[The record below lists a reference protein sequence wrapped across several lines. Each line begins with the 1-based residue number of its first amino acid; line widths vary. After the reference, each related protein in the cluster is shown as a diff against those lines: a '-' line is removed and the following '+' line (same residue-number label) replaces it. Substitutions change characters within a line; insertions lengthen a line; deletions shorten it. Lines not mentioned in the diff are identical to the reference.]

1 MKKKKI
7 IGLVLAAILTV
18 SAVLTGCGSSQDS
31 KLNTKDTESGAGKA
45 EEAASGEAAGT
56 NTASGEEASY
66 ELLEPLD
73 KKEGDALTVP
83 RSNYV
88 SYPVEEEE
96 KTLTIWMEYWSSDAA
111 ASANET
117 IWAKNWQ
124 EMTGIKVEFI
134 QPTEGSSSEE
144 FSTMIAGT
152 SLPDIIVW
160 EWTKNYTGGPAAAEA
175 EGVLT
180 LLDDYV
186 KPDGAA
192 ADLWQYLQDNPTVD
206 REVKND
212 EGHYYCFPFIRGDKF
227 LQCTTGPMYRAD
239 LLEKAGYTGPLE
251 TLDDWEAALTA
262 LKEYG
267 IEKPMVVQSMEYLM
281 RFMGSAYGIRAG
293 MYVDHE
299 TGEIKNGY
307 VEDGYKELFIRAN
320 DWVEKGLLDADL
332 LTCDKNTA
340 MSYIL
345 NDQAAVT
352 VGAGGSF
359 LGSMIKSV
367 QADPQ
372 AYNPD
377 FKLAT
382 APFPVMNSGDPVLY
396 GGGSYDYATTSN
408 ASAVITADC
417 ENPELAAKFLNYCY
431 SQAGHYMINYGK
443 EGEAYTME
451 NGVPAYTE
459 EIMKNPN
466 GWSVSTAMT
475 YHGLANGCGPFVQDA
490 NYIFQYYETEEQKQ
504 ALRDWAEGNES
515 QKTLIPPITL
525 KEDESKQYS
534 VLSTQVNTYISE
546 NSAKFYTEVLD
557 VEAEWDNYVKQLNE
571 MGMQEMIEIYQAALD
586 RYNAR

>member
-1 MKKKKI
+1 MKKKTI
-7 IGLVLAAILTV
+7 SILMAALLTMT
-18 SAVLTGCGSSQDS
+18 ATLTGCG
-31 KLNTKDTESGAGKA
+31 NTDNSENSVSDETQKEQTTTE
-45 EEAASGEAAGT
+45 EPAAPA
-56 NTASGEEASY
+56 Y
-66 ELLEPLD
+66 ELLDSLN
-73 KKEGDALTVP
+73 KKEGDELTIP

-88 SYPVEEEE
+88 SYPVEDTGD
-96 KTLTIWMEYWSSDAA
+96 TLTVWMEYWASDAA

-117 IWAKNWQ
+117 LWAKNWQ

-144 FSTMIAGT
+144 FSTMIASG

-160 EWTKNYTGGPAAAEA
+160 EWTNNYTGGPAAAEA

-180 LLDDYV
+180 ILDDYV
-186 KPDGAA
+186 QPYGAA

-212 EGHYYCFPFIRGDKF
+212 DGHYYCFPFIRGNTY

-239 LLEKAGYTGPLE
+239 LLEKAGYTGKLE

-267 IEKPMVVQSMEYLM
+267 IEKPMVVQSLEYLM

-293 MYVDHE
+293 MYVDDQ

-307 VEDGYKELFIRAN
+307 TQEAYKELMKRAN

-332 LTCDKNTA
+332 LICDKKTA
-340 MSYIL
+340 MSYIM

-367 QADPQ
+367 AADPQ

-377 FKLAT
+377 FKMAT
-382 APFPVMNSGDPVLY
+382 ASFPVMNSGDTVLY

-408 ASAVITADC
+408 GSAVITADC
-417 ENPELAAKFLNYCY
+417 KNPELAAKFLNYCY
-431 SQAGHYMINYGK
+431 SQSGHYMINYGK
-443 EGEAYTME
+443 EGEAYTMVD
-451 NGVPAYTE
+451 GIPTYTD
-459 EIMKNPN
+459 EIMHNPN

-475 YHGLANGCGPFVQDA
+475 YNGLANGCGPFVQDA
-490 NYIFQYYETEEQKQ
+490 NYIFQYYETDEQKQ
-504 ALRDWAEGNES
+504 ALHDWADGNES
-515 QKTLIPPITL
+515 QRTLIPPITL

-534 VLSTQVNTYISE
+534 VLSTQMNTFISE
-546 NSAKFYTEVLD
+546 YSAKFYTQVLD
-557 VEAEWDNYVKQLNE
+557 VDTEWDNYIKQLNDT
-571 MGMQEMIEIYQAALD
+571 GMNDMIGIYQSALD
-586 RYNAR
+586 RYNER

>member
-1 MKKKKI
+1 MKKKTI
-7 IGLVLAAILTV
+7 SILMAALLTMT
-18 SAVLTGCGSSQDS
+18 ATLTGCG
-31 KLNTKDTESGAGKA
+31 NTDNSENSVSDETQKEQTTTE
-45 EEAASGEAAGT
+45 EPAAPA
-56 NTASGEEASY
+56 Y
-66 ELLEPLD
+66 ELLDSLN
-73 KKEGDALTVP
+73 KKEGDELTIP

-88 SYPVEEEE
+88 SYPVEDTGD
-96 KTLTIWMEYWSSDAA
+96 TLTVWMEYWASDAA

-117 IWAKNWQ
+117 LWAKNWQ

-134 QPTEGSSSEE
+134 QPTEGSSSDE
-144 FSTMIAGT
+144 FSTMIASG

-160 EWTKNYTGGPAAAEA
+160 EWTNNYTGGPAAAEA

-180 LLDDYV
+180 ILDDYV
-186 KPDGAA
+186 QPYGAA

-212 EGHYYCFPFIRGDKF
+212 DGHYYCFPFIRGNTY

-239 LLEKAGYTGPLE
+239 LLEKAGYTGKLE

-267 IEKPMVVQSMEYLM
+267 IEKPMVVQSLEYLM

-293 MYVDHE
+293 MYVDDQ

-307 VEDGYKELFIRAN
+307 TQEAYKELMKRAN

-332 LTCDKNTA
+332 LTCDKKTA
-340 MSYIL
+340 MSYIM

-367 QADPQ
+367 AADPQ

-377 FKLAT
+377 FKMAT
-382 APFPVMNSGDPVLY
+382 ASFPVMNSGDTVLY

-408 ASAVITADC
+408 GSAVITADC
-417 ENPELAAKFLNYCY
+417 KNPELAAKFLNYCY
-431 SQAGHYMINYGK
+431 SQSGHYMINYGK
-443 EGEAYTME
+443 EGEAYTMVD
-451 NGVPAYTE
+451 GIPTYTD
-459 EIMKNPN
+459 EIMHNPN

-475 YHGLANGCGPFVQDA
+475 YNGLANGCGPFVQDA
-490 NYIFQYYETEEQKQ
+490 NYIFQYYETDEQKQ
-504 ALRDWAEGNES
+504 ALHDWADGNES
-515 QKTLIPPITL
+515 QRTLIPPITL

-534 VLSTQVNTYISE
+534 VLSTQMNTFISE
-546 NSAKFYTEVLD
+546 YSAKFYTQVLD
-557 VEAEWDNYVKQLNE
+557 VDTEWDNYIKQLNDT
-571 MGMQEMIEIYQAALD
+571 GMNDMIGIYQSALD
-586 RYNAR
+586 RYNER

>member
-1 MKKKKI
+1 MKKKTI
-7 IGLVLAAILTV
+7 SILMAALLTMT
-18 SAVLTGCGSSQDS
+18 ATLTGCG
-31 KLNTKDTESGAGKA
+31 NTDNSENSVSDETQKEQTTTE
-45 EEAASGEAAGT
+45 EPAAPA
-56 NTASGEEASY
+56 Y
-66 ELLEPLD
+66 ELLDSLN
-73 KKEGDALTVP
+73 KKEGDELTIP

-88 SYPVEEEE
+88 SYPVEDTGD
-96 KTLTIWMEYWSSDAA
+96 TLTVWMEYWASDAA

-117 IWAKNWQ
+117 LWAKNWQ

-144 FSTMIAGT
+144 FSTMIASG

-160 EWTKNYTGGPAAAEA
+160 EWTNNYTGGPAAAEA

-180 LLDDYV
+180 ILDDYV
-186 KPDGAA
+186 QPYGAA

-212 EGHYYCFPFIRGDKF
+212 DGHYYCFPFIRGNTY

-239 LLEKAGYTGPLE
+239 LLEKAGYTGKLE

-267 IEKPMVVQSMEYLM
+267 IEKPMVVQSLEYLM

-293 MYVDHE
+293 MYVDDQ

-307 VEDGYKELFIRAN
+307 TQEAYKELMKRAN
-320 DWVEKGLLDADL
+320 DWVDKGLLDADL
-332 LTCDKNTA
+332 LTCDKKTA
-340 MSYIL
+340 MRYIM

-367 QADPQ
+367 AADPQ

-377 FKLAT
+377 FKMAT
-382 APFPVMNSGDPVLY
+382 ASFPVMNSGDTVLY

-408 ASAVITADC
+408 GSAVITADC
-417 ENPELAAKFLNYCY
+417 KNPELAAKFLNYCY
-431 SQAGHYMINYGK
+431 SQSGHYMINYGK
-443 EGEAYTME
+443 EGEAYTMVD
-451 NGVPAYTE
+451 GIPTYTD
-459 EIMKNPN
+459 EIMHNPN

-475 YHGLANGCGPFVQDA
+475 YNGLANGCGPFVQDA
-490 NYIFQYYETEEQKQ
+490 NYIFQYYETDEQKQ
-504 ALRDWAEGNES
+504 ALHDWADGNES
-515 QKTLIPPITL
+515 QRTLIPPITL

-534 VLSTQVNTYISE
+534 VLSTQMNTFISE
-546 NSAKFYTEVLD
+546 YSAKFYTQVLD
-557 VEAEWDNYVKQLNE
+557 VDTEWDNYIKQLNDT
-571 MGMQEMIEIYQAALD
+571 GMNDMIGIYQSALD
-586 RYNAR
+586 RYNER

>member
-1 MKKKKI
+1 MKKKTI
-7 IGLVLAAILTV
+7 SILMAALLTMT
-18 SAVLTGCGSSQDS
+18 ATLTGCG
-31 KLNTKDTESGAGKA
+31 NTDNSENSVSDETQKEQTTTE
-45 EEAASGEAAGT
+45 EPAAPA
-56 NTASGEEASY
+56 Y
-66 ELLEPLD
+66 ELLDSLN
-73 KKEGDALTVP
+73 KKEGDELTIP

-88 SYPVEEEE
+88 SYPVEDTGD
-96 KTLTIWMEYWSSDAA
+96 TLTVWMEYWASDAA

-117 IWAKNWQ
+117 LWAKNWQ

-144 FSTMIAGT
+144 FSTMIASG

-160 EWTKNYTGGPAAAEA
+160 EWTNNYTGGPAAAEA

-180 LLDDYV
+180 ILDDYV
-186 KPDGAA
+186 QPYGAA

-212 EGHYYCFPFIRGDKF
+212 DGHYYCFPFIRGNTY

-239 LLEKAGYTGPLE
+239 LLEKAGYTGKLE

-267 IEKPMVVQSMEYLM
+267 IEKPMVVQSLEYLM

-293 MYVDHE
+293 MYVDDQ

-307 VEDGYKELFIRAN
+307 TQEAYKELMKRAN

-332 LTCDKNTA
+332 LTCDKKTA
-340 MSYIL
+340 MSYIM
-345 NDQAAVT
+345 NDPAAVT

-367 QADPQ
+367 AADPQ

-377 FKLAT
+377 FKMAT
-382 APFPVMNSGDPVLY
+382 ASFPVMNSGDTVLY

-408 ASAVITADC
+408 GSAVITADC
-417 ENPELAAKFLNYCY
+417 KNPELAAKFLNYCY
-431 SQAGHYMINYGK
+431 SQSGHYMINYGK
-443 EGEAYTME
+443 EGEAYTMVD
-451 NGVPAYTE
+451 GIPTYTD
-459 EIMKNPN
+459 EIMHNPN

-475 YHGLANGCGPFVQDA
+475 YNGLANGCGPFVQDA
-490 NYIFQYYETEEQKQ
+490 NYIFQYYETDEQKQ
-504 ALRDWAEGNES
+504 ALHDWADGNES
-515 QKTLIPPITL
+515 QRTLIPPITL

-534 VLSTQVNTYISE
+534 VLSTQMNTFISE
-546 NSAKFYTEVLD
+546 YSAKFYTQVLD
-557 VEAEWDNYVKQLNE
+557 VDTEWDNYIKQLNDT
-571 MGMQEMIEIYQAALD
+571 GMNDMIGIYQSALD
-586 RYNAR
+586 RYNER

>member
-1 MKKKKI
+1 MKKKTI
-7 IGLVLAAILTV
+7 SILMAALLTMT
-18 SAVLTGCGSSQDS
+18 ATLTGCG
-31 KLNTKDTESGAGKA
+31 NTDNSENSVADEKQKEQTTTE
-45 EEAASGEAAGT
+45 EPAAPA
-56 NTASGEEASY
+56 Y
-66 ELLEPLD
+66 ELLDSLN
-73 KKEGDALTVP
+73 KKEGDELTIP

-88 SYPVEEEE
+88 SYPVEDTSE
-96 KTLTIWMEYWSSDAA
+96 TLTIWMEYWASDAA

-117 IWAKNWQ
+117 LWAKNWQ

-134 QPTEGSSSEE
+134 QPTEGSASEE
-144 FSTMIAGT
+144 FSTMIASG

-160 EWTKNYTGGPAAAEA
+160 EWTNNYTGGPAAAEA

-180 LLDDYV
+180 ILDDYV
-186 KPDGAA
+186 QPYGAA

-212 EGHYYCFPFIRGDKF
+212 DGHYYCFPFIRGNTY

-239 LLEKAGYTGPLE
+239 LLEKAGYTGKLE

-267 IEKPMVVQSMEYLM
+267 IEKPMVVQSLEYLM

-293 MYVDHE
+293 MYVDDQ

-307 VEDGYKELFIRAN
+307 TQEAYKELMKRAN

-332 LTCDKNTA
+332 LTCDKKTY
-340 MSYIL
+340 MSYIM

-367 QADPQ
+367 AADPQ

-377 FKLAT
+377 FKMAT
-382 APFPVMNSGDPVLY
+382 ASFPVMNSGDTVLY

-408 ASAVITADC
+408 GSAVITADC
-417 ENPELAAKFLNYCY
+417 KNPELAAKFLNYCY
-431 SQAGHYMINYGK
+431 SQSGHYMINYGK
-443 EGEAYTME
+443 EGEAYTMVD
-451 NGVPAYTE
+451 GIPTYTD
-459 EIMKNPN
+459 EIMHNPN

-475 YHGLANGCGPFVQDA
+475 YNGLANGCGPFVQDA
-490 NYIFQYYETEEQKQ
+490 NYIFQYYETDEQKQ
-504 ALRDWAEGNES
+504 ALHDWADGNES
-515 QKTLIPPITL
+515 QRTLIPPITL

-534 VLSTQVNTYISE
+534 VLSTQMNTFISE
-546 NSAKFYTEVLD
+546 YSAKFYTQVLD
-557 VEAEWDNYVKQLNE
+557 VDTEWDNYIKQLNDT
-571 MGMQEMIEIYQAALD
+571 GMNDMIGIYQSALD
-586 RYNAR
+586 RYNER

>member
-1 MKKKKI
+1 MKKKI
-7 IGLVLAAILTV
+7 IAVILMLSMGIAGVL
-18 SAVLTGCGSSQDS
+18 SGCGSTGNSGTEMVAETVEGS
-31 KLNTKDTESGAGKA
+31 KDNNDTVQEPETGQ
-45 EEAASGEAAGT
+45 T
-56 NTASGEEASY
+56 ASY
-66 ELLEPLD
+66 ELLEPLN
-73 KKEGDALTVP
+73 KEEGDALTNP

-88 SYPVEEEE
+88 SYPVEDTDQ
-96 KTLTIWMEYWSSDAA
+96 TLTVWMEYWASDAA

-117 IWAKNWQ
+117 AWAKNWQ
-124 EMTGIKVEFI
+124 EMTGIQVEFI

-144 FSTMIAGT
+144 FSTMIASG

-160 EWTKNYTGGPAAAEA
+160 EWTTNYTGGPAAAEA

-180 LLDDYV
+180 LLDEYIQ
-186 KPDGAA
+186 PDGAA
-192 ADLWQYLQDNPTVD
+192 ADLWQYLQDNPAVD

-212 EGHYYCFPFIRGDKF
+212 EGHYYCFPFIRGDKY

-251 TLDDWEAALTA
+251 TLDDWEQALTA

-267 IEKPMVVQSMEYLM
+267 IEKPMVMQSMEYLL

-293 MYVDHE
+293 MYVDDE
-299 TGEIKNGY
+299 TGTIHNGY
-307 VEDGYKELFIRAN
+307 TEEAFKELMLKVN
-320 DWVEKGLLDADL
+320 DWVDKGLLDADI
-332 LTCDKNTA
+332 LTCDKNTV

-352 VGAGGSF
+352 IGAGGSL
-359 LGSMIKSV
+359 LGTMIESV
-367 QADPQ
+367 AAAPE

-377 FKLAT
+377 FEMAT
-382 APFPVMNSGDPVLY
+382 ASFPVMERSDTVLY

-443 EGEAYTME
+443 EGEAYTMVD
-451 NGVPAYTE
+451 GVPTYTD
-459 EIMKNPN
+459 EIMHNPN

-490 NYIFQYYETEEQKQ
+490 NYIFQYYQTEEQKQ
-504 ALRDWAEGNES
+504 ALLDWNDGNES
-515 QKTLIPPITL
+515 QKTLVPPITL
-525 KEDESKQYS
+525 SEEESMQYS
-534 VLSTQVNTYISE
+534 ILTAQVNTFVSE
-546 NSAKFYTEVLD
+546 NTAKFFTGVLD
-557 VEAEWDNYVKQLNE
+557 IEAEWDSYVEQLDSI
-571 MGMQEMIEIYQAALD
+571 GMSEMIEIYQAALD
-586 RYNAR
+586 RYNER

>member
-1 MKKKKI
+1 MKKKTI
-7 IGLVLAAILTV
+7 SILMAALLTMT
-18 SAVLTGCGSSQDS
+18 ATLTGCG
-31 KLNTKDTESGAGKA
+31 NTDNSENSVADETQKEQTTTE
-45 EEAASGEAAGT
+45 EPAAPA
-56 NTASGEEASY
+56 Y
-66 ELLEPLD
+66 ELLDSLN
-73 KKEGDALTVP
+73 KKEGDELTIP

-88 SYPVEEEE
+88 SYPVEDTSE
-96 KTLTIWMEYWSSDAA
+96 TLTIWMEYWASDAA

-117 IWAKNWQ
+117 LWAKNWQ

-134 QPTEGSSSEE
+134 QPTEGSASEE
-144 FSTMIAGT
+144 FSTMIASG

-160 EWTKNYTGGPAAAEA
+160 EWTNNYTGGPAAAEA

-180 LLDDYV
+180 ILDDYV
-186 KPDGAA
+186 QPYGAA

-212 EGHYYCFPFIRGDKF
+212 DGHYYCFPFIRGNTY

-239 LLEKAGYTGPLE
+239 LLEKAGYTGKLE

-293 MYVDHE
+293 MYVDDQ

-307 VEDGYKELFIRAN
+307 TQEAYKELMKRAN

-332 LTCDKNTA
+332 HTCDKKTA
-340 MSYIL
+340 MSYIM

-367 QADPQ
+367 AADPQ

-377 FKLAT
+377 FKMTT
-382 APFPVMNSGDPVLY
+382 ASFPVMNSGDTVLY

-408 ASAVITADC
+408 GSAVITADC
-417 ENPELAAKFLNYCY
+417 KNPELAAKFLNYCY
-431 SQAGHYMINYGK
+431 SQSGHYMINYGK
-443 EGEAYTME
+443 EGEAYTMVD
-451 NGVPAYTE
+451 GIPTYTD
-459 EIMKNPN
+459 EIMHNPN

-475 YHGLANGCGPFVQDA
+475 YNGLANGCGPFVQDA
-490 NYIFQYYETEEQKQ
+490 NYIFQYYETDEQKQ
-504 ALRDWAEGNES
+504 ALHDWADGNES
-515 QKTLIPPITL
+515 QRTLIPPITL

-534 VLSTQVNTYISE
+534 VLSTQMNTFISE
-546 NSAKFYTEVLD
+546 YSAKFYTQVLD
-557 VEAEWDNYVKQLNE
+557 VDTEWDNYIKQLNDT
-571 MGMQEMIEIYQAALD
+571 GMNDMIGIYQSALD
-586 RYNAR
+586 RYNER

>member
-1 MKKKKI
+1 MKKKTI
-7 IGLVLAAILTV
+7 SILMAALLTMT
-18 SAVLTGCGSSQDS
+18 ATLTGCG
-31 KLNTKDTESGAGKA
+31 NTDNSENSVSDETQKEQTTTKEP
-45 EEAASGEAAGT
+45 AAPA
-56 NTASGEEASY
+56 Y
-66 ELLEPLD
+66 ELLDSLN
-73 KKEGDALTVP
+73 KKEGDELTIP

-88 SYPVEEEE
+88 SYPVEDTGD
-96 KTLTIWMEYWSSDAA
+96 TLTVWMEYWASDAA

-117 IWAKNWQ
+117 LWAKNWQ

-144 FSTMIAGT
+144 FSTMIASG

-160 EWTKNYTGGPAAAEA
+160 EWTNNYTGGPAAAEA

-180 LLDDYV
+180 ILDDYV
-186 KPDGAA
+186 QPYGAA

-212 EGHYYCFPFIRGDKF
+212 DGHYYCFPFIRGNTY

-239 LLEKAGYTGPLE
+239 LLEKAGYTGKLE

-267 IEKPMVVQSMEYLM
+267 IEKPMVVQSLEYLM

-293 MYVDHE
+293 MYVDDQ

-307 VEDGYKELFIRAN
+307 TQEAYKELMKRAN
-320 DWVEKGLLDADL
+320 DWVDKGLLDADL
-332 LTCDKNTA
+332 LTCDKKTA
-340 MSYIL
+340 MSYIM
-345 NDQAAVT
+345 NAQAAVT

-367 QADPQ
+367 AADPQ

-377 FKLAT
+377 FKIAT
-382 APFPVMNSGDPVLY
+382 ASFPVMNSGDTVLY

-417 ENPELAAKFLNYCY
+417 KNPELAAKFLNYCY
-431 SQAGHYMINYGK
+431 SQSGHYMINYGK
-443 EGEAYTME
+443 EGEAYTMVD
-451 NGVPAYTE
+451 GIPTYTDD
-459 EIMKNPN
+459 IMNNPN

-475 YHGLANGCGPFVQDA
+475 YNGLANGCGPFVQDA
-490 NYIFQYYETEEQKQ
+490 NYIFQYYETDEQKQ
-504 ALRDWAEGNES
+504 ALHDWADGNES
-515 QKTLIPPITL
+515 QRTLIPPITL

-534 VLSTQVNTYISE
+534 VLSTQMNTFISE
-546 NSAKFYTEVLD
+546 YSAKFYTQVLD
-557 VEAEWDNYVKQLNE
+557 VDTEWDNYIKQLND
-571 MGMQEMIEIYQAALD
+571 MGMNDMIGIYQSALD
-586 RYNAR
+586 RYNER

>member
-1 MKKKKI
+1 MKKKTI
-7 IGLVLAAILTV
+7 SILMAALLTMT
-18 SAVLTGCGSSQDS
+18 ATLTGCG
-31 KLNTKDTESGAGKA
+31 NTDNSENSVSDETQKEQTTTE
-45 EEAASGEAAGT
+45 EPAAPA
-56 NTASGEEASY
+56 Y
-66 ELLEPLD
+66 ELLDSLN
-73 KKEGDALTVP
+73 KKEGDELTIP

-88 SYPVEEEE
+88 SYPVEDTGD
-96 KTLTIWMEYWSSDAA
+96 TLTVWMEYWASDAA

-117 IWAKNWQ
+117 LWAKNWQ

-144 FSTMIAGT
+144 FSTMIASG

-160 EWTKNYTGGPAAAEA
+160 EWTNNYTGGPAAAEA

-180 LLDDYV
+180 ILDDYV
-186 KPDGAA
+186 QPYGAA

-212 EGHYYCFPFIRGDKF
+212 DGHYYCFPFIRGNTY

-239 LLEKAGYTGPLE
+239 LLEKAGYTGKLE

-267 IEKPMVVQSMEYLM
+267 IEKPMVVQSLEYLM

-293 MYVDHE
+293 MYVDDQ

-307 VEDGYKELFIRAN
+307 TQEAYKELMKRAN
-320 DWVEKGLLDADL
+320 DWVDKGLLDADL
-332 LTCDKNTA
+332 FTCDKKTA
-340 MSYIL
+340 MSYIM

-367 QADPQ
+367 AADPQ

-377 FKLAT
+377 FKMAT
-382 APFPVMNSGDPVLY
+382 ASFPVMNSGDTVLY

-417 ENPELAAKFLNYCY
+417 KNPELAAKFLNYCY
-431 SQAGHYMINYGK
+431 SQSGHYMINYGK
-443 EGEAYTME
+443 EGEAYTMVD
-451 NGVPAYTE
+451 GIPTYTDD
-459 EIMKNPN
+459 IMNNPN

-475 YHGLANGCGPFVQDA
+475 YNGLANGCGPFVQDA
-490 NYIFQYYETEEQKQ
+490 NYIFQYYETDEQKQ
-504 ALRDWAEGNES
+504 ALHDWADGNES
-515 QKTLIPPITL
+515 QRTLIPPITL

-534 VLSTQVNTYISE
+534 VLSTQMNTFISE
-546 NSAKFYTEVLD
+546 YSAKFYTQVLD
-557 VEAEWDNYVKQLNE
+557 VDTEWDNYIKQLNDT
-571 MGMQEMIEIYQAALD
+571 GMNDMIGIYQSALD
-586 RYNAR
+586 RYNER

>member
-1 MKKKKI
+1 MKKKTI
-7 IGLVLAAILTV
+7 SILMAALLTMT
-18 SAVLTGCGSSQDS
+18 ATLTGCG
-31 KLNTKDTESGAGKA
+31 NTDNSENSVADEKQKEQTTTE
-45 EEAASGEAAGT
+45 EPAAPA
-56 NTASGEEASY
+56 Y
-66 ELLEPLD
+66 ELLDSLN
-73 KKEGDALTVP
+73 KKEGDELTIP

-88 SYPVEEEE
+88 SYPVEDTSE
-96 KTLTIWMEYWSSDAA
+96 TLTIWMEYWASDAA

-117 IWAKNWQ
+117 LWAKNWQ

-134 QPTEGSSSEE
+134 QPTEGSASEE
-144 FSTMIAGT
+144 FSTMIASG

-160 EWTKNYTGGPAAAEA
+160 EWTNNYTGGPAAAEA

-180 LLDDYV
+180 ILDDYV
-186 KPDGAA
+186 QPYGAA

-212 EGHYYCFPFIRGDKF
+212 DGHYYCFPFIRGNTY

-239 LLEKAGYTGPLE
+239 LLEKAGYTGKLE

-267 IEKPMVVQSMEYLM
+267 IEKPMVVQSLEYLM

-293 MYVDHE
+293 MYVDDQ

-307 VEDGYKELFIRAN
+307 TQEAYKELMKRAN

-332 LTCDKNTA
+332 LTCDKKTA
-340 MSYIL
+340 MGYIM

-367 QADPQ
+367 AADPQ

-377 FKLAT
+377 FKMAT
-382 APFPVMNSGDPVLY
+382 ASFPVMNSGDTVLY

-408 ASAVITADC
+408 GSAVITADC
-417 ENPELAAKFLNYCY
+417 KNPELAAKFLNYCY
-431 SQAGHYMINYGK
+431 SQSGHYMINYGK
-443 EGEAYTME
+443 EGEAYTMVD
-451 NGVPAYTE
+451 GIPTYTD
-459 EIMKNPN
+459 EIMHNPN

-475 YHGLANGCGPFVQDA
+475 YNGLANGCGPFVQDA
-490 NYIFQYYETEEQKQ
+490 NYIFQYYETDEQKQ
-504 ALRDWAEGNES
+504 ALHDWADGNES
-515 QKTLIPPITL
+515 QRTLIPPITL

-534 VLSTQVNTYISE
+534 VLSTQMNTFISE
-546 NSAKFYTEVLD
+546 YSAKFYTQVLD
-557 VEAEWDNYVKQLNE
+557 VDTEWDNYIKQLNDT
-571 MGMQEMIEIYQAALD
+571 GMNDMIGIYQSALD
-586 RYNAR
+586 RYNER

>member
-1 MKKKKI
+1 MKKKTI
-7 IGLVLAAILTV
+7 SILMAALLTMT
-18 SAVLTGCGSSQDS
+18 ATLTGCG
-31 KLNTKDTESGAGKA
+31 NTDNSENSVSDETQKEQTTTE
-45 EEAASGEAAGT
+45 EPAAPA
-56 NTASGEEASY
+56 Y
-66 ELLEPLD
+66 ELLDSLN
-73 KKEGDALTVP
+73 KKEGDELTIP

-88 SYPVEEEE
+88 SYPVEDTGD
-96 KTLTIWMEYWSSDAA
+96 TLTVWMEYWASDAA

-117 IWAKNWQ
+117 LWAKNWQ

-144 FSTMIAGT
+144 FSTMIASG

-160 EWTKNYTGGPAAAEA
+160 EWTNNYTGGPAAAEA

-180 LLDDYV
+180 ILDDYV
-186 KPDGAA
+186 QPYGAA

-212 EGHYYCFPFIRGDKF
+212 DGHYYCFPFIRGNTY

-239 LLEKAGYTGPLE
+239 LLEKAGYTGKLE

-267 IEKPMVVQSMEYLM
+267 IEKPMVVQSLEFLM

-293 MYVDHE
+293 MYVDDQ

-307 VEDGYKELFIRAN
+307 TQEAYKELMKRAN
-320 DWVEKGLLDADL
+320 DWVDKGLLDADL
-332 LTCDKNTA
+332 LTCDKKTA
-340 MSYIL
+340 MSYIMK
-345 NDQAAVT
+345 DQAAVT

-367 QADPQ
+367 AADPQ

-377 FKLAT
+377 FKMAT
-382 APFPVMNSGDPVLY
+382 ASFPVMNSGDTVLY

-417 ENPELAAKFLNYCY
+417 KNPELAAKFLNYCY
-431 SQAGHYMINYGK
+431 SQSGHYMINYGK
-443 EGEAYTME
+443 EGEAYTMVD
-451 NGVPAYTE
+451 GIPTSTDD
-459 EIMKNPN
+459 IMNNPN

-475 YHGLANGCGPFVQDA
+475 YNGLANGCGPFVQDA
-490 NYIFQYYETEEQKQ
+490 NYIFQYYETDEQKQ
-504 ALRDWAEGNES
+504 ALHDWADGNES
-515 QKTLIPPITL
+515 QRTLIPPITL

-534 VLSTQVNTYISE
+534 VLSTQMNTFISE
-546 NSAKFYTEVLD
+546 YSAKFYTQVLD
-557 VEAEWDNYVKQLNE
+557 VDTEWDNYIKQLND
-571 MGMQEMIEIYQAALD
+571 MGMNDMIGIYQSALD
-586 RYNAR
+586 RYNER

>member
-1 MKKKKI
+1 MKKKTI
-7 IGLVLAAILTV
+7 SILMAALLTMT
-18 SAVLTGCGSSQDS
+18 ATLTGCG
-31 KLNTKDTESGAGKA
+31 NTDNSENSVSDETQKEQTTTKEP
-45 EEAASGEAAGT
+45 AAPA
-56 NTASGEEASY
+56 Y
-66 ELLEPLD
+66 ELLDSLN
-73 KKEGDALTVP
+73 KKEGDELTIP

-88 SYPVEEEE
+88 SYPVEDTGD
-96 KTLTIWMEYWSSDAA
+96 TLTVWMEYWASDAA

-117 IWAKNWQ
+117 LWAKNWQ

-144 FSTMIAGT
+144 FSTMIASG

-160 EWTKNYTGGPAAAEA
+160 EWTNNYTGGPAAAEA

-180 LLDDYV
+180 ILDDYV
-186 KPDGAA
+186 QPYGAA

-212 EGHYYCFPFIRGDKF
+212 DGHYYCFPFIRGNTY

-239 LLEKAGYTGPLE
+239 LLEKAGYTGKLE

-267 IEKPMVVQSMEYLM
+267 IEKPMVVQSLEYLM

-293 MYVDHE
+293 MYVDDQ

-307 VEDGYKELFIRAN
+307 TQEAYKELMKRAN
-320 DWVEKGLLDADL
+320 DWVDKGLLDADL
-332 LTCDKNTA
+332 LICDKKTA
-340 MSYIL
+340 MSYIM

-367 QADPQ
+367 AADPQ

-377 FKLAT
+377 FKIAT
-382 APFPVMNSGDPVLY
+382 ASFPVMNSGDTVLY

-417 ENPELAAKFLNYCY
+417 KNPELAAKFLNYCY
-431 SQAGHYMINYGK
+431 SQSGHYMINYGK
-443 EGEAYTME
+443 EGEAYTMVD
-451 NGVPAYTE
+451 GIPTYTDD
-459 EIMKNPN
+459 IMNNPN

-475 YHGLANGCGPFVQDA
+475 YNGLANGCGPFVQDA
-490 NYIFQYYETEEQKQ
+490 NYIFQYYETDEQKQ
-504 ALRDWAEGNES
+504 ALHDWADGNES
-515 QKTLIPPITL
+515 QRTLIPPITL

-534 VLSTQVNTYISE
+534 VLSTQMNTFISE
-546 NSAKFYTEVLD
+546 YSAKFYTQVLD
-557 VEAEWDNYVKQLNE
+557 VDTEWDNYIKQLND
-571 MGMQEMIEIYQAALD
+571 MGMNDMIGIYQSALD
-586 RYNAR
+586 RYNER

>member
-1 MKKKKI
+1 MKKKTI
-7 IGLVLAAILTV
+7 SILMAALLTMT
-18 SAVLTGCGSSQDS
+18 ATLTGCG
-31 KLNTKDTESGAGKA
+31 NTDNSENSVSDETQKEQTTTE
-45 EEAASGEAAGT
+45 EPAAPA
-56 NTASGEEASY
+56 Y
-66 ELLEPLD
+66 ELLDSLN
-73 KKEGDALTVP
+73 KKEGDELTIP

-88 SYPVEEEE
+88 SYPVEDTGD
-96 KTLTIWMEYWSSDAA
+96 TLTVWMEYWASDAA

-117 IWAKNWQ
+117 LWAKNWQ

-144 FSTMIAGT
+144 FSTMIASG

-160 EWTKNYTGGPAAAEA
+160 EWTNNYTGGPAAAEA

-180 LLDDYV
+180 ILDDYV
-186 KPDGAA
+186 QPYGAA

-212 EGHYYCFPFIRGDKF
+212 DGHYYCFPFIRGNTY

-239 LLEKAGYTGPLE
+239 LLEKAGYTGKLE

-267 IEKPMVVQSMEYLM
+267 IEKPMVVQSLEYLM

-293 MYVDHE
+293 MYVDDQ

-307 VEDGYKELFIRAN
+307 TQEAYKELMKRAN

-332 LTCDKNTA
+332 LTCDKKTG
-340 MSYIL
+340 MSYIM

-367 QADPQ
+367 AADPQ

-377 FKLAT
+377 FKMAT
-382 APFPVMNSGDPVLY
+382 ASFPVMNSGDTVLY

-408 ASAVITADC
+408 GSAVITADC
-417 ENPELAAKFLNYCY
+417 KNPELAAKFLNYCY
-431 SQAGHYMINYGK
+431 SQSGHYMINYGK
-443 EGEAYTME
+443 EGEAYTMVD
-451 NGVPAYTE
+451 GIPTYTD
-459 EIMKNPN
+459 EIMHNPN

-475 YHGLANGCGPFVQDA
+475 YNGLANGCGPFVQDA
-490 NYIFQYYETEEQKQ
+490 NYIFQYYETDEQKQ
-504 ALRDWAEGNES
+504 ALHDWADGNES
-515 QKTLIPPITL
+515 QRTLIPPITL

-534 VLSTQVNTYISE
+534 VLSTQMNTFISE
-546 NSAKFYTEVLD
+546 YSAKFYTQVLD
-557 VEAEWDNYVKQLNE
+557 VDTEWDNYIKQLNDT
-571 MGMQEMIEIYQAALD
+571 GMNDMIGIYQSALD
-586 RYNAR
+586 RYNER